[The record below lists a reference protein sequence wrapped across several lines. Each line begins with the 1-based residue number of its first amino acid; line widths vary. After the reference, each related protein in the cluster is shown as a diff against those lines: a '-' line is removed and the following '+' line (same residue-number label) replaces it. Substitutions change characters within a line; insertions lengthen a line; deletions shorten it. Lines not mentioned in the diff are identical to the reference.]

1 MVPMGPATTGIG
13 RLLRLSRFFLLAVPG
28 ITSGAT
34 IGRTPI
40 LRLAGFFLA
49 AVLCAPASAQHYALG
64 DLSIHRPWSR
74 ELPPVAPNGAA
85 YFRVENGGSE
95 SVRIVGASSP
105 VADRA
110 ELHTHEM
117 DGGVMKMRHVRVVEV
132 PAKGTAS
139 FAPGGLH
146 VMLIGL
152 KKPLVA
158 GESFPLILEFDTG
171 RTIDVMIEITRDG
184 PTDHS
189 GHGGHEHG
197 PTQ

>member
-1 MVPMGPATTGIG
+1 MRTERGPFAGRRTSAVVPLTPAPTGIG
-13 RLLRLSRFFLLAVPG
+13 RLLRL
-28 ITSGAT
+28 T
-34 IGRTPI
+34 
-40 LRLAGFFLA
+40 GFFLV
-49 AVLCAPASAQHYALG
+49 AVLSAPVSAQPYALG
-64 DLSIHRPWSR
+64 DVSVHHPWSR

-85 YFRVENGGSE
+85 YFRVENGDGE
-95 SVRIVGASSP
+95 PVRIVGASSP

-117 DGGVMKMRHVRVVEV
+117 DGGVMKMRHVRAVEV
-132 PAKGTAS
+132 PAKGAAS

-158 GESFPLILEFDTG
+158 GESFPLILEFDTAG
-171 RTIDVMIEITRDG
+171 TIDVTVGITRDG

-197 PTQ
+197 PAQ

>member
-1 MVPMGPATTGIG
+1 MAPAQTGIG
-13 RLLRLSRFFLLAVPG
+13 RLLRL
-28 ITSGAT
+28 
-34 IGRTPI
+34 
-40 LRLAGFFLA
+40 AGFFLV
-49 AVLCAPASAQHYALG
+49 AVLSAPASAQHYALG

-85 YFRVENGGSE
+85 YFQVENGGSE

-105 VADRA
+105 IADRA

-117 DGGVMKMRHVRVVEV
+117 DGGVMKMRHVRAVEV

-158 GESFPLILEFDTG
+158 GESFPLILDFDTAG
-171 RTIDVMIEITRDG
+171 TIDVTVEITRNG
-184 PTDHS
+184 PVDHS
-189 GHGGHEHG
+189 GHGDHEHG

>member
-1 MVPMGPATTGIG
+1 MVPTDPAPTGIG
-13 RLLRLSRFFLLAVPG
+13 SLLRP
-28 ITSGAT
+28 
-34 IGRTPI
+34 
-40 LRLAGFFLA
+40 AGFFLV
-49 AVLCAPASAQHYALG
+49 AVLSAPASAQHYTQG
-64 DLSIHRPWSR
+64 DVSVHRPWSR

-85 YFRVENGGSE
+85 YFQVENGGSE

-117 DGGVMKMRHVRVVEV
+117 DGGVMKMRHVRAVEV

-158 GESFPLILEFDTG
+158 GESFPLILEFDMAG
-171 RTIDVMIEITRDG
+171 TIDLTVEVTRDG
-184 PTDHS
+184 PTDH
-189 GHGGHEHG
+189 GGHEHE